1 MMGKAYKLEH
11 VGIGA
16 GSVETYEKTVRFYEE
31 VFGWHRTREVPG
43 DLAFVSNDAGDCFEI
58 FASDAPPLVQPHH
71 LAFGVDKAEFDAVAA
86 RIRAAGATLEEPF
99 ENPYG
104 DRIVFFTDPAGNA
117 VQIVGRHE
125 PLPR

>member
-1 MMGKAYKLEH
+1 M
-11 VGIGA
+11 
-16 GSVETYEKTVRFYEE
+16 
-31 VFGWHRTREVPG
+31 PG

-71 LAFGVDKAEFDAVAA
+71 LAFGVDKAEFDAMAE
-86 RIRAAGATLEEPF
+86 RIRAAGTTLEEPF

-117 VQIVGRHE
+117 VQIVGRRE
-125 PLPR
+125 PLPAIAARTQQEGRAPRPAPASVAWFRSC